1 MAFSALAWTAAL
13 ALPVVFAQ
21 DRESDRS
28 KSPKI
33 APRMQPDSHN
43 TTHWPT
49 RPLPWGEIN
58 FIHTTDTHGWLE
70 GHENEVNYGA
80 DWGDFISFVTHMRD
94 KADQQ
99 NVDLL
104 VVDTG
109 TSILAFLIPFYS
121 VLVS

>member
-1 MAFSALAWTAAL
+1 MAFSVLAWTAAL
-13 ALPVVFAQ
+13 AGPIAFAQ
-21 DRESDRS
+21 SEESARAQAS
-28 KSPKI
+28 KI

-70 GHENEVNYGA
+70 GHLNEVNYGA
-80 DWGDFISFVTHMRD
+80 DWGDFVSFVTHMRNQ
-94 KADQQ
+94 ADQH

-109 TSILAFLIPFYS
+109 IPIHACLDSIITLC
-121 VLVS
+121 